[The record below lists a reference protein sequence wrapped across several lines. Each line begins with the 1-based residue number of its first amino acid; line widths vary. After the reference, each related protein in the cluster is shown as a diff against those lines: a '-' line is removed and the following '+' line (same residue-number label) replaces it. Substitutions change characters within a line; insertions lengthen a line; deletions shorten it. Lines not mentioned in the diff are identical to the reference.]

1 LTLTSNAHDPN
12 MKFVRVALDV
22 PLPTLFDYAVTA
34 IDDEDIG
41 RRVLVP
47 FGKKIA
53 VGVIMQAADSTSL
66 APQRVRRVLSI
77 QRDVPPLPDDV
88 LELLRF
94 CSDYYH
100 HPLGEVVLNALPTRL
115 RRRELIKLHSKQAF
129 RLTDAGRG
137 IDPAALPARAKIKRG
152 LFAMLR
158 DADHAVDETR
168 LYSIAAGAR
177 AGLKDMLDRGWVEP
191 CAVESSSAFA
201 ATAKP
206 ADRPALT
213 PEQNSA
219 VETVRNARGGFAPW
233 LLMGVTG
240 SGKTEVYLQLIA
252 DTLAHGSQ
260 ALVLVPEINLTP
272 QLDALVRARFPSATV
287 VALHSGL
294 NESERLHGWLTA
306 QSGEAA
312 IVLGTRLAIFTPLP
326 KLGLIIVDEEHD
338 ASFKQMEGLRYSAR
352 DLALV
357 RAKARAIPI
366 LLGSATPALETF
378 HKAAT
383 GSYRLLELTQPV
395 NAMSADIECI
405 DTRNAALIDGL
416 SQELLKAIDA
426 TVKRGEQS
434 LVFINRRGYAPV
446 LICRSCNWTADCA
459 RCSAKLVMHAT
470 GHRLQCHH
478 CGHQEAIPVACPS
491 CGNQDLLPLGQGT
504 QRIESALART
514 FPKARILRVD
524 RDSTRRKHAWQHM
537 RRQIHAQE
545 VDILVGTQIL
555 AKGHDFPQLNLV
567 GVINADGS
575 LYSTDFRAS
584 ERLFARLT
592 QVAGRA
598 GRGTTRGRVLIQT
611 EFPQHPLY
619 QALRRHDYPAYAREL
634 LAERKQAGFPPFVYQ
649 AVLRAEAPQ
658 LALALDFLAHAAH
671 AATDISSAVTIY
683 DPVPAGLVRL
693 AGLERAQL
701 TVQARSRTA
710 LQKFLRAWHERLY
723 AAGER
728 KVRWA
733 LDVDPLEL

>member
-1 LTLTSNAHDPN
+1 MN
-12 MKFVRVALDV
+12 FVRVALDI
-22 PLPTLFDYAVTA
+22 PLSTLFDYSVDAVTA
-34 IDDEDIG
+34 DDIG

-53 VGVIMQAADSTSL
+53 VGIIMEIANSTAL
-66 APQRVRRVLSI
+66 APQRVRRVLAI
-77 QRDVPPLPDDV
+77 QRDVPALPADV
-88 LELLRF
+88 LDLLKF

-100 HPLGEVVLNALPTRL
+100 HPLGEVVLNSLPTRL
-115 RRRELIKLHSKQAF
+115 RRRQLLKLDTPRAYQ
-129 RLTDAGRG
+129 LTADGLA
-137 IDPAALPARAKIKRG
+137 IDPGALPARAKIKREH
-152 LFAMLR
+152 LTLLR
-158 DADHAVDETR
+158 EARGAVNEAT
-168 LYSIAAGAR
+168 LYAVAPGAR
-177 AGLKDMLDRGWVEP
+177 AIVKTMLDSGLIER
-191 CAVESSSAFA
+191 SAGTSA
-201 ATAKP
+201 P
-206 ADRPALT
+206 ASELT
-213 PEQNSA
+213 PPFTPVAGPTLTAEQNTA
-219 VETVRNARGGFAPW
+219 VETIRAGAGDGFVPW

-240 SGKTEVYLQLIA
+240 SGKTEVYLHLIA
-252 DTLAHGSQ
+252 EVLARGRQ

-272 QLDALVRARFPSATV
+272 QLEALVRARFPATLIV
-287 VALHSGL
+287 SLHSGL
-294 NESERLHGWLTA
+294 NESERLRGWLAA
-306 QSGEAA
+306 QAGEAG

-326 KLGLIIVDEEHD
+326 ALGLIVVDEEHD
-338 ASFKQMEGLRYSAR
+338 ASFKQMDGLRYSAR

-357 RAKARAIPI
+357 RAKRRAIPI
-366 LLGSATPALETF
+366 VLGSATPALETF
-378 HKAAT
+378 HNAAT
-383 GSYRLLELTQPV
+383 GAYRALALSHPV
-395 NAMSADIECI
+395 NAMPAEIEYV
-405 DTRNAALIDGL
+405 DTRNAPLIDGL
-416 SQELLKAIDA
+416 SQELLRAIDV

-446 LICRSCNWTADCA
+446 LICRSCNWTANCQ

-470 GHRLQCHH
+470 GRRLHCHH
-478 CGHQEAIPVACPS
+478 CGHQEAIPAACPD

-514 FPKARILRVD
+514 FPAARILRVD
-524 RDSTRRKHAWQHM
+524 RDSTRRKHAWEDM
-537 RRQIHAQE
+537 RRQIRAQE

-567 GVINADGS
+567 GVINADSS

-598 GRGTTRGRVLIQT
+598 GRGATRGRVLIQT

-634 LAERKQAGFPPFVYQ
+634 LAERKQAGFPPFVHQ

-658 LALALDFLAHAAH
+658 LPVALDFLAHAACAGTKI
-671 AATDISSAVTIY
+671 AAPVNIY
-683 DPVPAGLVRL
+683 DPVPASLVRL

-701 TVQARSRTA
+701 TVQARSRAALQRFLHAWHARLTA
-710 LQKFLRAWHERLY
+710 L
-723 AAGER
+723 GER